1 MRVARTFVLACV
13 GVVLSCA
20 AARADAPAAA
30 IDSDHDGLSDA
41 LEQELLVRFAPK
53 FQADPEDCA
62 GVPAAFLPDARN
74 PVVAAED
81 GTIYG
86 QATPRALKGKADSFV
101 ELRYFHL
108 WKSDCG
114 RMGHPLDTEHVSVL
128 IEKGTDDWHAIYW
141 YAAAHEGTMCDAS
154 QIARASTLGAENAG
168 APVWI
173 SRGKHASFLNQEL
186 CRHGCGGDKCGSMQT
201 LRVSRIVNLGE
212 EQNPVNGSLWVRSV
226 EWPLAVKLAR
236 SDFDAEA
243 LAHIERLPTSDI
255 AWVNPSKRPAQA
267 TIAASGSAADAL
279 AMSKGK
285 TDTAIILAGDDTGN
299 ALGST
304 YGKVT
309 HSLKK
314 SVRGVG
320 RFVRG
325 CTDRRKSGTP
335 PQALASLTAGLKPHA
350 PRAGDLP

>member
-1 MRVARTFVLACV
+1 MRAPCLLVVTCLGVAFGCAGPT
-13 GVVLSCA
+13 A

-41 LEQELLVRFAPK
+41 LEQELLVQFAPK
-53 FQADPEDCA
+53 FQADPQDCA
-62 GVPAAFLPDARN
+62 GVPASFLPNARN

-86 QATPRALKGKADSFV
+86 QATPRALKDKADSFV

-108 WKSDCG
+108 WKNDCG

-128 IEKGTDDWHAIYW
+128 IEKDADEWRALYW
-141 YAAAHEGTMCDAS
+141 YAAAHQDTLCDAS
-154 QIARASTLGAENAG
+154 QITRASTLGAENGG

-173 SRGKHASFLNQEL
+173 SRGKHASFLNPEL
-186 CRHGCGGDKCGSMQT
+186 CRHGCGGDKCGSMHA
-201 LRVSRIVNLGE
+201 LGVSRIVNLGE
-212 EQNPVNGSLWVRSV
+212 EQSPMNGSLWIASTK
-226 EWPLAVKLAR
+226 WPIAAKLER
-236 SDFDAEA
+236 SDFGPEA
-243 LAHIERLPTSDI
+243 LARVERLPASDI
-255 AWVNPSKRPAQA
+255 AWVNPSKRPEQA

-285 TDTAIILAGDDTGN
+285 ADTAISLAGDDTGN
-299 ALGST
+299 ALGGT

-309 HSLKK
+309 HSLKQ
-314 SVRGVG
+314 SARGVG

-325 CTDRRKSGTP
+325 GRDQRKSGTS
-335 PQALASLTAGLKPHA
+335 PQP
-350 PRAGDLP
+350 

>member
-1 MRVARTFVLACV
+1 MRAPCLLVVTCLGVAF
-13 GVVLSCA
+13 GCA
-20 AARADAPAAA
+20 GPSVAARADAPAAA

-53 FQADPEDCA
+53 FQTYPQDCA
-62 GVPAAFLPDARN
+62 GVPAEFFPNLRN

-86 QATPRALKGKADSFV
+86 QATPRALKGNAGPLV

-114 RMGHPLDTEHVSVL
+114 RIGHPLDTEHVSVL
-128 IEKGTDDWHAIYW
+128 IERDADEWRAIYW
-141 YAAAHEGTMCDAS
+141 YAAAHQDTMCDAS
-154 QIARASTLGAENAG
+154 QIARASTLGAENGG

-173 SRGKHASFLNQEL
+173 SRGKHASFLNPEL
-186 CRHGCGGDKCGSMQT
+186 CRHGCGGDKCGSMHA
-201 LRVSRIVNLGE
+201 LSVSRIVNLGE
-212 EQNPVNGSLWVRSV
+212 EQSPMNGSLWIASA
-226 EWPLAVKLAR
+226 EWPIAAKLAR
-236 SDFDAEA
+236 SDFGPEA
-243 LAHIERLPTSDI
+243 LARLERLPASDI
-255 AWVNPSKRPAQA
+255 AWVNPSKRPEQA

-285 TDTAIILAGDDTGN
+285 ADTAISLAGDDTGN

-309 HSLKK
+309 RSLKK
-314 SVRGVG
+314 SVLGVG

-325 CTDRRKSGTP
+325 GTDRRKSGTP
-335 PQALASLTAGLKPHA
+335 PQP
-350 PRAGDLP
+350 